1 MRAPRPMSV
10 VKRCGSCN
18 EPIAKTAKE
27 EGGIILL
34 GVVVAFPGV
43 LAVICRKCSEQTTFT
58 SPIVAPKRA
67 AILPDRLAAQR

>member
-1 MRAPRPMSV
+1 MSV
-10 VKRCGSCN
+10 VKRCDSCH

-34 GVVVAFPGV
+34 GVVVAFPGI
-43 LAVICRKCSEQTTFT
+43 LAVVCRKCSATTTFT
-58 SPIVAPKRA
+58 SPLASPKRA